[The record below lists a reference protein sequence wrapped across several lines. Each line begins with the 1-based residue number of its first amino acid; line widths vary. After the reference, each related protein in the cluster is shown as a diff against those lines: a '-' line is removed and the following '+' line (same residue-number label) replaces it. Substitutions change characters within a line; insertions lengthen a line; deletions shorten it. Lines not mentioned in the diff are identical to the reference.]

1 MIIENRTQHLKRE
14 WQKAEEILTLYQ
26 NAKFVITR
34 RLHVTL
40 PCLALETPVLS
51 IVDLKD
57 AEGNGTRWGCYMDTV
72 RCIDNE
78 DFLSG
83 NFEYDFNNPPEN
95 KKKDILLYAKS

>member
-1 MIIENRTQHLKRE
+1 MASFEERMA
-14 WQKAEEILTLYQ
+14 KAEEILTLYQ

-78 DFLSG
+78 ISYLVILSMISIIRQ
-83 NFEYDFNNPPEN
+83 
-95 KKKDILLYAKS
+95 KIKKDILLYAKS